1 MTASD
6 VVIVG
11 GGISGIA
18 AAVELATAGVACTLF
33 DRGRR
38 LGGRLAVRT
47 LRDTNTKWDGHPVDV
62 GAAFFT
68 VREPLFAAQVDD
80 WEKRGLAFPWTDTLG
95 VAGPEGLTHFTSG
108 VMRWSA
114 PAGLRSLVDDLAAAI
129 PSVDIRSDRAVES
142 VSVSNEGV
150 HVDELS
156 ANLALLCGPDP
167 QMARI
172 LAQQSELDEVRSTL
186 ASVAWEPV
194 LALTAVYEKRSWP
207 EISGVFVNDS
217 DELGFIADDGS
228 RRGDMAPVLVAH
240 SSSAFAVRHLD
251 DPQAAAPAMMAAM
264 HRILGV
270 TAEPVQVHVQ
280 RWSLARPATG
290 RVETHLLD
298 PSTGIGCAGDAWH
311 GGPRIEAAWLSG
323 HSLGQ
328 SAVSQLTS
336 G

>member
-1 MTASD
+1 M
-6 VVIVG
+6 
-11 GGISGIA
+11 
-18 AAVELATAGVACTLF
+18 
-33 DRGRR
+33 
-38 LGGRLAVRT
+38 
-47 LRDTNTKWDGHPVDV
+47 
-62 GAAFFT
+62 GADW
-68 VREPLFAAQVDD
+68 RE
-80 WEKRGLAFPWTDTLG
+80 GLAYFI
-95 VAGPEGLTHFTSG
+95 SG
-108 VMRWSA
+108 VMRGSA
-114 PAGLRSLVDDLAAAI
+114 PAGLRSLVDDLAESI
-129 PSVDIRSDRAVES
+129 PSADLRSDHEVHS
-142 VSVSNEGV
+142 VRVSNGGV
-150 HVDELS
+150 LVDEVS
-156 ANLALLCGPDP
+156 AKLALLCGPDP

-172 LAQQSELDEVRSTL
+172 LAQQSELDEVRATL

-270 TAEPVQVHVQ
+270 TAAAVQVHVH

-290 RVETHLLD
+290 RVEPHLLD
-298 PSTGIGCAGDAWH
+298 RSTGIGCAGDAWH